1 MNYFLALHAFSD
13 WGLLAIRLAL
23 FGIFWVHGRG
33 KAGSKMPIMRVISVC
48 EPLGA
53 LAVLAGLLTQ
63 LAAVGFV
70 AVMIGAIYSKISKWH
85 VPFKAD
91 DKTGWEFDLLILAA
105 SIMLIVSGAGAFS
118 LDRLWLGL

>member
-1 MNYFLALHAFSD
+1 MNYLLALHSFSD
-13 WGLLAIRLAL
+13 WGLLAVRLAL

-33 KAGSKMPIMRVISVC
+33 KAGSTMPIMRVLSIC

-63 LAAVGFV
+63 PAALGFV
-70 AVMIGAIYSKISKWH
+70 AVMIGAIYSKIYKWK

-105 SIMLIVSGAGAFS
+105 SIMLIISGAGAFS
-118 LDRLWLGL
+118 LDRMLLGL